1 MKFKL
6 FATKYLNPNKTQG
19 MCEDVPIPANE
30 HILLLRVKKP
40 PEQMGADCACWLQQ
54 RVAALGEVGQHVKI

>member
-1 MKFKL
+1 
-6 FATKYLNPNKTQG
+6 